1 MEQFNS
7 YFMDVLKNK
16 YAQFSGR
23 APRRE
28 FWYFTLFYIIVYIL
42 LGIIEGVL
50 GIGIPFGVHPE
61 TGAPMG
67 QIGILSLILSLAL
80 LLPSLAISFRRLH
93 DIGKSAW
100 WLLVGLVPIIG
111 GLVLLYFYITPSQ
124 EGDNQYGPYPTN

>member
-16 YAQFSGR
+16 YFQFDGR

-28 FWYFTLFYIIVYIL
+28 FWYFTLFYIIVYIV
-42 LGIIEGVL
+42 LGIIEGLFGL
-50 GIGIPFGVHPE
+50 GIPMATDPQ
-61 TGAPMG
+61 TGMPMG
-67 QIGILSLILSLAL
+67 QIGILSLLFSFAL
-80 LLPSLAISFRRLH
+80 LIPSLSISFRRLH

-100 WLLVGLVPIIG
+100 WILLALIPIIG

-124 EGDNQYGPYPTN
+124 EGDNQFGSYPTN